1 MHVPN
6 SVHVICYYSKTKGS
20 VFVSRV
26 LLRDKTGKII
36 GDLKT
41 EPNGNKVLRDG
52 SGYILGYYIKSM
64 NLTKDYRGYI
74 VGQGDVLSML
84 LK

>member
-1 MHVPN
+1 MHAPN
-6 SVHVICYYSKTKGS
+6 SVHMICYYSKTKGS
-20 VFVSRV
+20 VLVSKV

-52 SGYILGYYIKSM
+52 NGFILGYYIKSM
-64 NLTKDYRGYI
+64 NLTKDFRGFI
-74 VGQGDVLSML
+74 VGQGDVLGML